1 MSVMTIKLD
10 NQGLRSIISEF
21 DLVFIDIWGVIHNGI
36 NLYQDSIDVLDRLE
50 KEKKEYVLLTNAP
63 RPNSTV
69 IKFLKKMGLEKRKCE
84 KVYTS
89 GEAALN
95 YLGKNLNKSKFFHIG
110 PIRDF
115 DLFKLFKKNKVNH
128 INDSEFILCTGLF
141 EEHESELE
149 YYAKLLENKK
159 KIKMIC
165 TNPDLIVDRGDKREY
180 CAGSVAKIFEKNG
193 GQVDY
198 FGKPYPL
205 VYQQSIKL
213 NNKKILCIGDNL
225 NTDIKGAN
233 IQNFSSLFISGG
245 IHRDEIN
252 NNFKD
257 IFDKYNVNVDFIQSK
272 LKW

>member
-1 MSVMTIKLD
+1 MPENLD
-10 NQGLRSIISEF
+10 NKGLKSIVEKY
-21 DLVFIDIWGVIHNGI
+21 DLFFIDIWGVIHNGVH
-36 NLYQDSIDVLDRLE
+36 LFEKSIKCLDELDE
-50 KEKKEYVLLTNAP
+50 LGKKYILLTNAP
-63 RPNSTV
+63 RPNTTV
-69 IKFLKKMGLEKRKCE
+69 INFLKNMGLENNKCE
-84 KVYTS
+84 KVFTS
-89 GEAALN
+89 GQAALS
-95 YLGKNLNKSKFFHIG
+95 YLNKTCKDLKFFHVG
-110 PIRDF
+110 PARDF
-115 DLFKLFKKNKVNH
+115 DLFKSLEKKKVED
-128 INDSEFILCTGLF
+128 IKDSDFLLCTGLF
-141 EEHESELE
+141 EDYEKDLS
-149 YYAKLLENKK
+149 YYKNLFKNEISK
-159 KIKMIC
+159 KMIC
-165 TNPDLIVDRGDKREY
+165 TNPDLIVDREEKREF
-180 CAGSVAKIFEKNG
+180 CAGSVAKEFELIG
-193 GQVDY
+193 GKVDY